1 MIDAERFRRLADA
14 AADGLKERGEIVSGA
29 LLAVLSGQSVFFYGP
44 PGTAKSL
51 IARRLS
57 GCFKSSAFFE
67 CLMNR
72 FTTPEELFGP
82 ISIHELKT
90 ADRYVRKTDGFLPSA
105 DFGFLDEIWKSS
117 PAILNALLT
126 ILNERRF
133 RNGKKVEKVPL
144 KAIVAASNEIPPPGQ
159 GLEALY
165 DRFIMRFNVPPVKT
179 RRAFESIL
187 GSGGVGTDVEIAEE
201 DKISNEEWAS
211 FNADIAKVKMS
222 KDALNVIHAIRV
234 KIQKRNAE
242 KPDAPIYVSDRRWM
256 KAVRVA
262 KTAAAICG
270 RDSVLPIDTLILPDC
285 IWSRDEEREDVEKIV
300 DEAVKEFGAPS
311 SERLDAWEKEFSEFD
326 AEVTTRAFWDRD
338 VYDSVMAGSVECAK
352 VMAEDV
358 RTGKTGTIYIPLA
371 KIGTHDSFHPLKKNG
386 TENLRLMCT
395 CDGDATFS
403 VRDDGIANFGTCFV
417 KPLVLRE
424 HQLAVAGVVETA
436 HGGSRMGPYVKIK
449 ATGSSAF
456 TIYPLARKGSLREL
470 ASDTIAKEQ
479 NTATGFKERIVR
491 LVDEMEELSQ
501 VKASDYPF
509 IPKKRLDV
517 IPEAYSSCRQ
527 RAADDRIR
535 CEYLIH
541 RLNRCD
547 SREF

>member
-14 AADGLKERGEIVSGA
+14 AADGLKERGEIVAGA

-51 IARRLS
+51 IARRLA

-82 ISIHELKT
+82 VSIHELKT

-133 RNGKKVEKVPL
+133 RNGDKVENVPL

-165 DRFIMRFNVPPVKT
+165 DRFIMRFSVPPIKT

-187 GSGGVGTDVEIAEE
+187 GSGGVGPDVEITEE

-211 FNADIAKVKMS
+211 FGSDIAGVGMS
-222 KDALNVIHAIRV
+222 KEALNVIHAIRV

-262 KTAAAICG
+262 RTAAAICG
-270 RDSVLPIDTLILPDC
+270 RDAVLPIDILILPDC
-285 IWSRDEEREDVEKIV
+285 IWSRDEEREEVEKIV

-311 SERLDAWEKEFSEFD
+311 SDRLDAWEKEFSDFES
-326 AEVTTRAFWDRD
+326 AVTARVFWDRD
-338 VYDSVMAGSVECAK
+338 VYDSVMAGSIECAK
-352 VMAEDV
+352 VMGEDV
-358 RTGKTGTIYIPLA
+358 RTGRTGAIYIPLA
-371 KIGTHDSFHPLKKNG
+371 KIGTHDSFHPLKKDG

-403 VRDDGIANFGTCFV
+403 VRDDGIANLGSCFV
-417 KPLVLRE
+417 KPLVLLE
-424 HQLAVAGVVETA
+424 HQLAVVAAAETA
-436 HGGSRMGPYVKIK
+436 HSEPRMSPYVKIR

-470 ASDTIAKEQ
+470 APDTIAKEQ
-479 NTATGFKERIVR
+479 NTATGFKERIIR
-491 LVDEMEELSQ
+491 LLEEMEELSQ
-501 VKASDYPF
+501 VKAADYPF
-509 IPKKRLDV
+509 IPKKRLGV
-517 IPEAYSSCRQ
+517 ISEAYSSCRQ
-527 RAADDRIR
+527 RAADDRVR
-535 CEYLIH
+535 CEYLLH
-541 RLNRCD
+541 RLNRGD
-547 SREF
+547 PKEF

>member
-14 AADGLKERGEIVSGA
+14 AADGLKERGEIVAGA

-51 IARRLS
+51 IARRLA

-82 ISIHELKT
+82 VSIRELKT
-90 ADRYVRKTDGFLPSA
+90 VDRYVRKTDGFLPSA

-133 RNGKKVEKVPL
+133 RNGDKVENVPL

-165 DRFIMRFNVPPVKT
+165 DRFIMRFSVPPVKT

-187 GSGGVGTDVEIAEE
+187 GSGGVGPDVEIVEE
-201 DKISNEEWAS
+201 DKISNEEWAA
-211 FNADIAKVKMS
+211 FGADIAGVGMS
-222 KDALNVIHAIRV
+222 KEALNVIHAIRV

-262 KTAAAICG
+262 RTAAAICG
-270 RDSVLPIDTLILPDC
+270 RDAVLPIDILILPDC
-285 IWSRDEEREDVEKIV
+285 IWSRDEEREEVEKIV

-311 SERLDAWEKEFSEFD
+311 SDRLDAWEKEFSDFES
-326 AEVTTRAFWDRD
+326 AVTARVFWDRD
-338 VYDSVMAGSVECAK
+338 VYDSVMAGSIECAK
-352 VMAEDV
+352 VMGEDV
-358 RTGKTGTIYIPLA
+358 RTGRTGTIYIPLA
-371 KIGTHDSFHPLKKNG
+371 KIGTHDSFHPLKKDG

-403 VRDDGIANFGTCFV
+403 VRDDGIANLGSCFV
-417 KPLVLRE
+417 KPLVLLE
-424 HQLAVAGVVETA
+424 HQLAVVAAAETA
-436 HGGSRMGPYVKIK
+436 HSEPRMSPYVKIR

-470 ASDTIAKEQ
+470 APDTIAKEQ
-479 NTATGFKERIVR
+479 NTATGFKERIIC
-491 LVDEMEELSQ
+491 LLDEMEELSQ
-501 VKASDYPF
+501 VKAADYPF
-509 IPKKRLDV
+509 IPKKRLGV
-517 IPEAYSSCRQ
+517 ISEAYSSCRQ
-527 RAADDRIR
+527 RAADDRVR
-535 CEYLIH
+535 CEYLLH
-541 RLNRCD
+541 RLNRGD
-547 SREF
+547 PKEF